1 MSQGSGTLCGMDTMS
16 LFDIEPAVSGPTAS
30 PAPRAQAV
38 PAPRRP
44 LLLAVDGNSLA
55 HRAFHAYGR
64 VDETL
69 GRGRGGLYGFVA
81 LLCAICDKV
90 GSDALVVGF
99 DARAGSMRK
108 ERHPAYKANRV
119 EKDPAL
125 YELLDEAPTVLV
137 ELGVP
142 VIVPAGWEADDVIG
156 SAARTAEDAGW
167 RCVVATS
174 DKDAFGLIS
183 DTTTVLRLKSGLDNA
198 VEMTPPVLQR
208 EVGVRPEQYV
218 EFAALRGDTSDNL
231 AGVPGIG
238 PSRAKA
244 LLRSYATVEEAV
256 ADPIGC
262 RSVLGK
268 ALGQV
273 LIDDLA
279 SADSV
284 FRRNV
289 DLMRIRRDLSVDLSA
304 CRRSATP
311 DRIAAC
317 LAAWEL
323 GMLTGRAT
331 AALCERPELAPP
343 PDAPTD

>member
-1 MSQGSGTLCGMDTMS
+1 MDTLS
-16 LFDIEPAVSGPTAS
+16 LFDAAPPVSGPTAS
-30 PAPRAQAV
+30 PAPRAHAV
-38 PAPRRP
+38 PAPRGP
-44 LLLAVDGNSLA
+44 LLLALDGNSLA

-64 VDETL
+64 VDQTL
-69 GRGRGGLYGFVA
+69 GRGRGGLYGFIA

-99 DARAGSMRK
+99 DCRSGSLRK

-125 YELLDEAPTVLV
+125 YDLFDEAPTVLV

-156 SAARTAEDAGW
+156 SAARTAEEAGW
-167 RCVVATS
+167 RCVIATS
-174 DKDAFGLIS
+174 DKDSFGLIS
-183 DTTTVLRLKSGLDNA
+183 ETTTVLRLRNGLDSA
-198 VEMTPPVLQR
+198 VEMTPAVLQR

-231 AGVPGIG
+231 PGVMGIG

-244 LLRSYATVEEAV
+244 LLSAYPTVADAV
-256 ADPIGC
+256 ADPMGC

-268 ALGQV
+268 NLGQV

-289 DLMRIRRDLSVDLSA
+289 DLMSIRRDLPVDLSA
-304 CRRSATP
+304 CRRDAAP
-311 DRIAAC
+311 DRIASC
-317 LAAWEL
+317 LSSWDLA
-323 GMLTGRAT
+323 MLTARAT
-331 AALCERPELAPP
+331 LAFGGRPEMAPL
-343 PDAPTD
+343 PDAPFSE

>member
-1 MSQGSGTLCGMDTMS
+1 MDTLS
-16 LFDIEPAVSGPTAS
+16 LFDVEPTVSGPTAS
-30 PAPRAQAV
+30 PARIAQAV
-38 PAPRRP
+38 PAPVGP
-44 LLLAVDGNSLA
+44 VLLAIDGNSLA

-64 VDETL
+64 VDESL
-69 GRGRGGLYGFVA
+69 GVARGGLYGFIA

-90 GSDALVVGF
+90 SADALVVGF
-99 DARAGSMRK
+99 DCRAGSVRK
-108 ERHPAYKANRV
+108 ARHPLYKANRS

-125 YELLDEAPTVLV
+125 YDLLDEAPTVLV

-142 VIVPAGWEADDVIG
+142 VVVPEGWEADDVIG
-156 SAARTAEDAGW
+156 SAARRAEEAGW
-167 RCVVATS
+167 RCVIATS

-198 VEMTPPVLQR
+198 VEMDPAVLRR
-208 EVGVRPEQYV
+208 EVGVSPEQYL

-231 AGVPGIG
+231 PGINGIG

-244 LLRSYATVEEAV
+244 LLAAFGTVGEAV

-268 ALGQV
+268 ALGQA

-279 SADSV
+279 SDNSV

-289 DLMRIRRDLSVDLSA
+289 DLMRIRRDLDVDLNA
-304 CRRSATP
+304 CRRDATP
-311 DRIAAC
+311 ERIASC
-317 LAAWEL
+317 LAMWEL
-323 GMLTGRAT
+323 PMLTARAT
-331 AALCERPELAPP
+331 SALGARPELIPP
-343 PDAPTD
+343 PLEAPL

>member
-1 MSQGSGTLCGMDTMS
+1 MDTMS
-16 LFDIEPAVSGPTAS
+16 LFDVEPTVSGPTAS
-30 PAPRAQAV
+30 PARLAQAV
-38 PAPRRP
+38 PAPTGP
-44 LLLAVDGNSLA
+44 VLLAIDGNSLA

-64 VDETL
+64 VDASL
-69 GRGRGGLYGFVA
+69 GEARGGLYGFLA

-99 DARAGSMRK
+99 DCRTGSERK
-108 ERHPAYKANRV
+108 ARHPLYKANRV

-125 YELLDEAPTVLV
+125 YDLLDEAPTVLV

-142 VIVPAGWEADDVIG
+142 VVVPDGWEADDVIG
-156 SAARTAEDAGW
+156 SAARRAEEAGW
-167 RCVVATS
+167 RCVIATS

-198 VEMTPPVLQR
+198 VEMTPAVLRR
-208 EVGVRPEQYV
+208 EVGVSPQQYL

-231 AGVPGIG
+231 PGINGIG

-244 LLRSYATVEEAV
+244 LLAAYPTVAEAV

-268 ALGQV
+268 ALGQA

-279 SADSV
+279 SEHSV

-289 DLMRIRRDLSVDLSA
+289 DLMRIRRDLPVDLDA
-304 CRRSATP
+304 CRRNAAP

-317 LAAWEL
+317 LAMWEL
-323 GMLTGRAT
+323 PMLTART
-331 AALCERPELAPP
+331 VAALGARPELIPP
-343 PDAPTD
+343 PMEAPV

>member
-1 MSQGSGTLCGMDTMS
+1 MDTLS
-16 LFDIEPAVSGPTAS
+16 LFDAAPPVSGPTAS

-38 PAPRRP
+38 PATRGP

-99 DARAGSMRK
+99 DCRDGSLRK
-108 ERHPAYKANRV
+108 DRYPAYKANRL

-125 YELLDEAPTVLV
+125 YDLLDEAPTVLV

-156 SAARTAEDAGW
+156 SAARTAENAGW
-167 RCVVATS
+167 RCIIATS
-174 DKDAFGLIS
+174 DKDSFGLIS
-183 DTTTVLRLKSGLDNA
+183 ETTTVLRLRNGLDSA
-198 VEMTPPVLQR
+198 VEMTPAVLRQ
-208 EVGVRPEQYV
+208 EVGVSPEQYV

-231 AGVPGIG
+231 PGVTGIG

-244 LLRSYATVEEAV
+244 LLNAYPTVAEAV
-256 ADPIGC
+256 ADPMGC

-268 ALGQV
+268 NLGQV

-279 SADSV
+279 AADSV

-289 DLMRIRRDLSVDLSA
+289 DLMSIRRDLPVDLSA
-304 CRRSATP
+304 CRRDATP
-311 DRIAAC
+311 DRIASC
-317 LAAWEL
+317 LSSWDLA
-323 GMLTGRAT
+323 MLTARAT
-331 AALCERPELAPP
+331 VALGGRPEMAPFP
-343 PDAPTD
+343 EAPFSE

>member
-1 MSQGSGTLCGMDTMS
+1 MDTLS
-16 LFDIEPAVSGPTAS
+16 LFDAALPVSGPTAS

-38 PAPRRP
+38 PAPRSP

-64 VDETL
+64 VDDTL

-81 LLCAICDKV
+81 LLCAICDKA

-99 DARAGSMRK
+99 DCRAGSLRK
-108 ERHPAYKANRV
+108 DRHPAYKANRV

-125 YELLDEAPTVLV
+125 YDLLDEAPTVLV

-156 SAARTAEDAGW
+156 SAATTAEQAGW
-167 RCVVATS
+167 RCVIATS

-183 DTTTVLRLKSGLDNA
+183 ATTTVLRLRSGLDNA
-198 VEMTPPVLQR
+198 VEMTPAVLQR

-231 AGVPGIG
+231 PGVPGIG

-244 LLRSYATVEEAV
+244 LLGAFDTVEAAV

-268 ALGQV
+268 ALGQL

-279 SADSV
+279 SEASV

-289 DLMRIRRDLSVDLSA
+289 DLMRIRRDLPVDLSA
-304 CRRSATP
+304 CRRDATP
-311 DRIAAC
+311 ERIAAC
-317 LAAWEL
+317 LGAWDL
-323 GMLTGRAT
+323 PMLTGRAT
-331 AALCERPELAPP
+331 AALCARPDLAPP
-343 PDAPTD
+343 PEAPSD